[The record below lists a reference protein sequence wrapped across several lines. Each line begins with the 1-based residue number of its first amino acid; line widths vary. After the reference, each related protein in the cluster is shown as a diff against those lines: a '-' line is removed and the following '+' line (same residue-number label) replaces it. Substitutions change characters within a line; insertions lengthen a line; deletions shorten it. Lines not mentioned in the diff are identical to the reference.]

1 METSKLRFIL
11 AIIIIGGFLSLLA
24 IVILATIFVGFD
36 QDFGLNII
44 EEVSKVMAGF
54 VGLIIGY
61 YFSRGQTTATGD
73 AGPAAGT
80 EAGPGGASPT
90 IPAATD
96 GGTGGASPSA
106 S

>member
-1 METSKLRFIL
+1 MRFIL

-36 QDFGLNII
+36 QDFGLEII

-61 YFSRGQTTATGD
+61 YFSRGQTQATGD
-73 AGPAAGT
+73 AGPASPDT
-80 EAGPGGASPT
+80 AGPGGASPT
-90 IPAATD
+90 PAATD
-96 GGTGGASPSA
+96 AGTGDASPST